1 MARRL
6 DDDGAGHARADQHAF
21 GHIIDMNAHWDPLS
35 EPDPLEG
42 RIGIGQKLGAGGIV
56 AIGDAAADALD
67 MAAQGLTT
75 ANRIDIDVATR
86 FDDRDLVSSK

>member
-1 MARRL
+1 MFFVPSPCQPCRRASAPPSCTPQL
-6 DDDGAGHARADQHAF
+6 K
-21 GHIIDMNAHWDPLS
+21 
-35 EPDPLEG
+35 G
-42 RIGIGQKLGAGGIV
+42 RIGIGEQLGASGIV
-56 AIGDAAADALD
+56 AISDAAADALD